1 MLQFLLAFIGRVLR
15 AVIGLAVVA
24 GALAFGFIVAT
35 ALLLRLAW
43 LRVRP
48 GRAPS
53 AGVLRAGAPS
63 SEVIDVEVR
72 EVRAR

>member
-15 AVIGLAVVA
+15 AMIGLAVVA

-35 ALLLRLAW
+35 GVLLRLAW
-43 LRVRP
+43 LRVRR

-53 AGVLRAGAPS
+53 AGVFRAGAAS
-63 SEVIDVEVR
+63 GEVIDVEVR
-72 EVRAR
+72 EVRVR